1 MQFKNAGSTEDQV
14 LQNRFTAYL
23 LVAIRRKKAEYSEKR
38 ARAESAEQAMETDR
52 LFALRCE
59 GEEHWLEQYM
69 ESQSIRSAVLYAL
82 QQLQEKEQRIVLE
95 HLLLAWTFSKIAIA
109 HGMQYK
115 TAAAVYYRAIQKIR
129 RELKRTDE
137 LL

>member
-1 MQFKNAGSTEDQV
+1 
-14 LQNRFTAYL
+14 
-23 LVAIRRKKAEYSEKR
+23 
-38 ARAESAEQAMETDR
+38 
-52 LFALRCE
+52 
-59 GEEHWLEQYM
+59 M

-95 HLLLAWTFSKIAIA
+95 HILLAWTFSEIAAA

-115 TAAAVYYRAIQKIR
+115 AVAAVYYRAIQKIR